1 MISEKP
7 FSLSNTAKLLRQKPR
22 EAVFE
27 NGCFFFMGRDALA
40 CLLDAI
46 NVGSETTAMIPAY
59 TCLENVH
66 PFTGR
71 GVKTVF
77 YDIGADLEIEVEKL
91 ARLIEENNAKIVL
104 WINYFGVI
112 QKKIAKLME
121 RYQRRVVF
129 IEDCSHS
136 LLSEGSGHTG
146 DFVFASLRKILPVP
160 DGGILWANPGSAC
173 KPNYK
178 PRIWSDLGAFL
189 LLLKET
195 YLAKSLKISRRKLSR
210 VSQGNLPRSK
220 AHPRLSGLSN
230 TLLSRLDTA
239 GIHNC
244 RRTNYQIWQR
254 RLEPFKAT
262 RVISDLGE
270 GACPFG
276 FPLLIPGRDHLVS
289 SLRKKRI
296 FLKVDWPWTGGV
308 PESCKVAY
316 KLSANSVT
324 LPVHQDI
331 DEKSVDLIIRE
342 MRAIL
347 GDNWSWNES
356 LCD

>member
-7 FSLSNTAKLLRQKPR
+7 FSFSDTANLLRQKPR
-22 EAVFE
+22 EAVFG

-40 CLLDAI
+40 YLLDSI

-59 TCLENVH
+59 TCFENVH
-66 PFTGR
+66 PFTVR

-77 YDIGADLEIEVEKL
+77 YDIGADLEIEAEKL

-104 WINYFGVI
+104 WINYFGVV
-112 QKKIAKLME
+112 QKEIAKLKE
-121 RYQRRVVF
+121 RYLGRVVF

-136 LLSEGSGHTG
+136 LLSDGSGKTG

-160 DGGILWANPGSAC
+160 DGGILWANSDSAC
-173 KPNYK
+173 EPNYK
-178 PRIWSDLGAFL
+178 LRIWSDLGAFL

-195 YLAKSLKISRRKLSR
+195 YLAKSLNISRRKLSR

-220 AHPRLSGLSN
+220 THPKLSGLSK
-230 TLLSRLDTA
+230 TLLTKLDTD
-239 GIHNC
+239 GIKNC

-254 RLEPFKAT
+254 KLEPFKAKK
-262 RVISDLGE
+262 VIKDLDTGT
-270 GACPFG
+270 CPFG

-296 FLKVDWPWTGGV
+296 FLKVDWPWTGVV
-308 PESCKVAY
+308 PESCTVAY